1 MSTGKNYVQDI
12 TNRKCNPI
20 VLELKAKNDS
30 KEAMEYQKQIR
41 EGYES
46 MGDFDLI
53 YEQDTYEETLEM
65 VKQYDPLLIIP
76 GTEEGVILAT
86 KLSNDLNLPGN
97 PIENL
102 DAMTLKNEM
111 QKRLAENNL
120 RYIKGKTVST
130 IDEAID
136 FYEREGLNE
145 VVIKPVYSA
154 ASVGVRICLNKDEMI
169 KAVEEVL
176 KQRGCYGNEFDEVLI
191 QERIDGME
199 YVVNTVSCDGVHR
212 ITTIWKYHKAKTEE
226 GGVIY
231 DYDEIIADLGLG
243 ESQLVEYAFDVADA
257 IGIKYGPVHGEYMVD
272 ENGPVLIEVNCRPM
286 GGSFDSEFLDR
297 ISAQHE
303 TDSSLDSYLNPE
315 KFHKKLNEG
324 YKLFSYGVIK
334 SLIVPKDL
342 IAESSPIKYI
352 SSKLKSFYKISLH
365 DYGDYQP
372 FLKTQDLE
380 SSAGDIYLVHEDPN
394 QVKKD
399 VDYIRTLEKQ
409 AFQLVL
415 SEGLNKNKLIRNDN
429 DDLRLLLENIKSYE
443 SILLVTDE
451 EIDELDILQV
461 APDKLDEIKGQFDYI
476 IININKSI
484 INKKDDY
491 VAELFLNI
499 FNKIRTGGYTFIL
512 KNTYDYLPNGRLGA
526 EALVKIF
533 DLKIQIPKHNLK
545 KIVIASNV

>member
-1 MSTGKNYVQDI
+1 MENLQKIRDGYKS
-12 TNRKCNPI
+12 
-20 VLELKAKNDS
+20 LENF
-30 KEAMEYQKQIR
+30 E
-41 EGYES
+41 
-46 MGDFDLI
+46 LI
-53 YEQDTYEETLEM
+53 YEQDTYEDTLEM

-86 KLSNDLNLPGN
+86 KLSNDLNLLCN

-120 RYIKGKTVST
+120 RYIKGQTVST

-145 VVIKPVYSA
+145 VVIKPLYSA
-154 ASVGVRICLNKDEMI
+154 GSVGVRICLNKDEMI
-169 KAVEEVL
+169 KAVQEVL
-176 KQRGCYGNEFDEVLI
+176 EQRGYYGNEFDEVLI

-199 YVVNTVSCDGVHR
+199 YVVNTVSCDGIHR
-212 ITTIWKYHKAKTEE
+212 LTTIWKYHKVKTEE
-226 GGVIY
+226 GGIVY

-243 ESQLVEYAFDVADA
+243 ESQLVEYAYDVADA
-257 IGIKYGPVHGEYMVD
+257 MGIKYGPVHGEYMID

-286 GGSFDSEFLDR
+286 GSSLEPEFLDR
-297 ISAQHE
+297 ISGQHE

-324 YKLFSYGVIK
+324 YRLFSYGVIK
-334 SLIVPKDL
+334 SLIVPNDV
-342 IAESSPIKYI
+342 IVESSPITYI
-352 SSKLKSFYKISLH
+352 SSKLKSFYKISLNIH
-365 DYGDYQP
+365 EDYQP

-380 SSAGDIYLVHEDPN
+380 SSAGDIYLVHEDFN
-394 QVKKD
+394 QVIND
-399 VDYIRTLEKQ
+399 VNYIRTLEKQ

-415 SEGLNKNKLIRNDN
+415 SEGLNKNKVICN
-429 DDLRLLLENIKSYE
+429 DDEDLKLLLEDIKSYG

-461 APDKLDEIKGQFDYI
+461 APDKLDEIKGKFDYI

-499 FNKIRTGGYTFIL
+499 FNKIRTGGYIFIL

-533 DLKIQIPKHNLK
+533 DLKIQMPKHNLK
-545 KIVIASNV
+545 KML